1 MYTNYVDED
10 VENEWPVGTRNYEK
24 SIISGGVSAT
34 YKF

>member
-10 VENEWPVGTRNYEK
+10 VTTATTGTRNYEK
-24 SIISGGVSAT
+24 EIFSGGVSAT